1 MSLSH
6 NRTARRALLSTIAG
20 ATVTFSAMVPSIAG
34 AQSSLRSASTATSSN
49 APKGKFPGVHLT
61 LSRWSGDPWT
71 SEQEAA
77 AKQWGK
83 ATGGSITFA
92 AVPYENLKTQ
102 QTLTLSGAGGYDILY
117 VHPSWFGTFA
127 KAGYLAPIKSFL
139 GNPTDNPPGFT
150 AKSYL
155 PSILS
160 QGAYNGT
167 QYCLPDF
174 VSTIVVAYRKDLF
187 AKAGLKPP
195 TSLASVLTD
204 AAHFNGKNGMS
215 GIALPGKATGA
226 VSDVVTSMLAAEG
239 NYWYS
244 KTDKTTLNVADAT
257 RAVQF
262 YIDAAKYAPSGM
274 LADAVDDAALAGA
287 TGKAAMVIST
297 TPSLSALNDPT
308 KSTTVGKWA
317 FAPIEFSAGKPAGEL
332 IYWDWCIA
340 AKSANAAAA
349 YSFLQWYTN
358 GQQQAAIAVEG
369 STAGATYNFY
379 TDKTV
384 LAKLPFLPAMEA
396 ALAHSN
402 PQPSINQWSQLQP
415 EIESDVQMA
424 IEGKLTAKAAAQ
436 AMRQAVVKS
445 LGA

>member
-1 MSLSH
+1 MNIST
-6 NRTARRALLSTIAG
+6 NRTIRRNVIVTVACTATAFAAMPAVGAG
-20 ATVTFSAMVPSIAG
+20 AELAH
-34 AQSSLRSASTATSSN
+34 QHASNLANAN
-49 APKGKFPGVHLT
+49 APIGKFPGVHLT

-71 SEQEAA
+71 SEQQAA
-77 AKQWGK
+77 AKQWDK
-83 ATGGSITFA
+83 ATGATITFA

-127 KAGYLAPIKSFL
+127 KSGFLAPISSYL
-139 GNPTDNPPGFT
+139 DNQADNPPGFS

-155 PSILS
+155 PSVLS
-160 QGAYNGT
+160 QGAYNGS

-187 AKAGLKPP
+187 AKYGLSAP
-195 TSLASVLTD
+195 TTLASVLSD
-204 AAHFNGKNGMS
+204 AKFFNGKDGMS
-215 GIALPGKATGA
+215 GIAMPGEATGA
-226 VSDVVTSMLAAEG
+226 ISDVMTSMLAAEG
-239 NYWYS
+239 NYWYN
-244 KTDKTTLNVADAT
+244 KAGKTTLDVT
-257 RAVQF
+257 
-262 YIDAAKYAPSGM
+262 DAANAVRFYVNASKYAPSG
-274 LADAVDDAALAGA
+274 LLDDAVDDAALAGA

-317 FAPIEFSAGKPAGEL
+317 FAPIEFTAGKPAGEL
-332 IYWDWCIA
+332 IYWNWCIA
-340 AKSANAAAA
+340 AKSPHVAAA

-358 GQQQAAIAVEG
+358 GQQQATIAVEG

-384 LAKLPFLPAMEA
+384 LAKLPFLPAMQS

-402 PQPSINQWSQLQP
+402 PQPSIPQWSTLQP
-415 EIESDVQMA
+415 EIESDVQQA
-424 IEGKLTAKAAAQ
+424 IEGKLTANAAAEAMKQ
-436 AMRQAVVKS
+436 ALDGA